1 MEMSDNKTIKSGMGF
16 CEMLGLLF
24 IGLRLGN
31 VIDWPW
37 LWVLSPI
44 WIPIGIFLIVLL
56 IIAVIEYGKRIPC
69 IFKGHDYQGE
79 WVEHHYL
86 HGHSALY
93 IVRCKR
99 CGKVR

>member
-1 MEMSDNKTIKSGMGF
+1 MSDNKTMKSGLGF
-16 CEMLGLLF
+16 CELLGLLF

-31 VIDWPW
+31 VIEWPW
-37 LWVLSPI
+37 IWVLSPI

-79 WVEHHYL
+79 WEEHEFFSKTYV
-86 HGHSALY
+86 
-93 IVRCKR
+93 VRCKR